1 MPPARLAQPEPSLAR
16 LLLLLLLLLLLPPDS
31 AAERSS
37 EPRGRAR
44 PVIDLQVAV
53 QQHHGRGHLSIV
65 LAQDHL
71 PIQHH
76 AYENAARK

>member
-1 MPPARLAQPEPSLAR
+1 MSPLHRHLTPNQTPCRQTRRQSEA
-16 LLLLLLLLLLLPPDS
+16 
-31 AAERSS
+31 S

-44 PVIDLQVAV
+44 PVIDLEVAV
-53 QQHHGRGHLSIV
+53 QQHHGRGHLNIV